1 VMSSSRSRCR
11 LPRMVSGPAPTSRID
26 TGVPAANR
34 PSWSAKLDYVP
45 APGLDLYGWGSFA
58 IGALNGDRRLD
69 LAVPV
74 VFSRNGYSSL
84 SLLIN
89 TPGLC
94 NVQNVLGMRLLAA
107 KRTLARINC
116 RVGKVRY
123 AVLQEGQEGSRDLAE
138 AFVRRHAAEGH

>member
-1 VMSSSRSRCR
+1 M
-11 LPRMVSGPAPTSRID
+11 
-26 TGVPAANR
+26 
-34 PSWSAKLDYVP
+34 
-45 APGLDLYGWGSFA
+45 GSFA